1 VARQRQVPL
10 NFAIVNGHDEFD
22 EVRND
27 PDPLR
32 RGRRAT
38 ALMSIYQQRAT
49 ELARLRREAIEEAHQ
64 HGGLSYTEIAT
75 ALGITKGRVT
85 QIRSGAPARERAFFG
100 VGPVH
105 VGVPLREGTDD
116 RMRSYVD
123 AADLAT
129 QEDTATLLASLALL
143 AEPFTIPPDQ
153 TTAPDGDV
161 VVICGPKSAPI
172 GAELLATDPR
182 LGMVRADGSW
192 WIEDKTTGERFG
204 SPLAADPPQPA
215 DLGYLSRRVEN
226 GRVIVHIA
234 GIRSPG
240 SRGVVHYLTR
250 HLADLHARAGAGS
263 FSLVV
268 RCELDGLTVTD
279 SALHSGP
286 YPW

>member
-1 VARQRQVPL
+1 MTVSSP
-10 NFAIVNGHDEFD
+10 DDFD
-22 EVRND
+22 AVRHD
-27 PDPLR
+27 PDPIR

-64 HGGLSYTEIAT
+64 GQGLTYTEIAA

-143 AEPFTIPPDQ
+143 AEPFTIPPGA
-153 TTAPDGDV
+153 TTLPDGDV

-182 LGMVRADGSW
+182 LGMVRDDGTW
-192 WIEDKTTGERFG
+192 WIEDRTTGERFG
-204 SPLAADPPQPA
+204 SPLAADPPKPA

-240 SRGVVHYLTR
+240 SRGVVHYLAR
-250 HLADLHARAGAGS
+250 HLAELHTRAGAGS